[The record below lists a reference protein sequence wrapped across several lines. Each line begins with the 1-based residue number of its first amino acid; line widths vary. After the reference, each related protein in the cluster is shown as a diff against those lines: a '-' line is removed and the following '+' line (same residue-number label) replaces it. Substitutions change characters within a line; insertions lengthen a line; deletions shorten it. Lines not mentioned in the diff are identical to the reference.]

1 MQIERHGMLALS
13 TGHVPSHFGSMDRVP
28 RYSKQAPGPHFEQYG
43 WFVPIVEGEPVP
55 EELRPLWKFAKEQ
68 GCTWLM
74 LDRDAERIEGLPF
87 WEW

>member
-1 MQIERHGMLALS
+1 MEIETHKMLALS
-13 TGHVPSHFGSMDRVP
+13 TAHVPGEAEVDAMKMNVVVYDKP
-28 RYSKQAPGPHFEQYG
+28 AYG
-43 WFVPIVEGEPVP
+43 WFIPIVEQSKPP
-55 EELRPLWKFAKEQ
+55 EWLMPLWRFAKDQ